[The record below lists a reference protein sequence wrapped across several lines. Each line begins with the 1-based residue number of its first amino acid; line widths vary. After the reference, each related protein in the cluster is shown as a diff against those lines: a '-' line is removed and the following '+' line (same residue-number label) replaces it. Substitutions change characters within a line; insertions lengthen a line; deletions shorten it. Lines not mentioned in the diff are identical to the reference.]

1 MAQPRPAGE
10 EPGGPDGERD
20 RAPDRGDRPERLA
33 YWVILAGLAAGVLW
47 ISSGERSVKSGTLEL
62 AGVLLLAAITRM
74 VLPERRTGMLGARRR
89 PADVLALLALGVGLL
104 VAGLALPAS
113 P

>member
-10 EPGGPDGERD
+10 APGGPDRERG
-20 RAPDRGDRPERLA
+20 RAPDGGRRPERLA

-47 ISSGERSVKSGTLEL
+47 ISSGERYVKSGTLEL
-62 AGVLLLAAITRM
+62 AGVLLLAAVTRM
-74 VLPERRTGMLGARRR
+74 VLPERRIGMLGARRR
-89 PADVLALLALGVGLL
+89 PADVVALLALGVSLL